1 MKRILLFILVFS
13 TPFMIVMAQTNL
25 NVTPIFEGKI
35 IPQKQMVETLVKGE
49 QAKSYKL
56 SLFHSLKMEVEAE
69 KCHDIE
75 ELVRKDCGGLESPHV
90 QEYGMKE
97 GRLSYLIAQLPDQ
110 HDDHVFLCYQCY
122 ESEKGKLCITLV
134 YMEGPATIKDL
145 YKMFKTDKNKKK

>member
-25 NVTPIFEGKI
+25 NVTPVFEGKI

-75 ELVRKDCGGLESPHV
+75 ELVRKDCGGLDSLHV

-97 GRLSYLIAQLPDQ
+97 GRLSYLIAQLSDQ

-122 ESEKGKLCITLV
+122 ENEKGKLCITLV